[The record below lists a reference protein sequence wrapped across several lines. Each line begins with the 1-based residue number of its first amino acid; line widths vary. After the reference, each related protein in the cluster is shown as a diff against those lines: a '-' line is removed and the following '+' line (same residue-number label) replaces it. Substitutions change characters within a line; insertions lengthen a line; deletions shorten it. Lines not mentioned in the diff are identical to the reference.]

1 MPHELRILYLEDHPH
16 EIEQLLPEVQARFHA
31 EVDLAENF
39 EQAHACLQTG
49 RYDLFLLDIEI
60 DGSRVTGI
68 RLAEK
73 IRQDPR
79 YVTAPI
85 IFTSMHTHHSHRLLS
100 TLQHISFLA
109 KPFTAEQLCLQ
120 IGVALG
126 LPEYLENYYRPAP
139 LRLPISHHSAVEVEP
154 DEIAFIEFSGGRLI
168 LQYINGEQLTVSRKF
183 CSFGEVLRQIDELQ
197 LTFLRQIYRSI
208 IVNVDQIR
216 TVEVEKNTAFVWLFH
231 DDTPKPLAY
240 HYRKNIAEYLPEGGA
255 AHEL

>member
-1 MPHELRILYLEDHPH
+1 MPNELRMLSFEDHPD
-16 EIEQLLPEVQARFHA
+16 EILPMLPALRERFGA
-31 EVDLAENF
+31 KVDLAENF
-39 EQAHACLQTG
+39 EQAQAYLSDR

-73 IRQDPR
+73 IRQDPG
-79 YVTAPI
+79 YAAAPI

-100 TLQHISFLA
+100 ALQHVSFLA
-109 KPFTAEQLCLQ
+109 KPFTAEQLFLQ

-139 LRLPISHHSAVEVEP
+139 LRLPLSAHSAVEVEP
-154 DEIAFIEFSGGRLI
+154 DEIAFIELSGGRLI

-183 CSFGEVLRQIDELQ
+183 CPFGEVLRQIDELQ
-197 LTFLRQIYRSI
+197 LTFLRQIYRSV

-216 TVEVEKNTAFVWLFH
+216 TVEMRKNTALVWLFH

-240 HYRKNIAEYLPEGGA
+240 HYRKNIAEYLPEGGT
-255 AHEL
+255 AHDD